1 MESKSRQVSQC
12 LNGEENVLIE
22 QLERLA
28 GFGFGKVGFAFYLI
42 GGVGFSNVIRK
53 PTSNCSTEPDIQAMR
68 EMWDIGLQAL
78 SKY

>member
-1 MESKSRQVSQC
+1 M
-12 LNGEENVLIE
+12 LIE

-53 PTSNCSTEPDIQAMR
+53 PTSNCSTEPDYIYIYVIIHLSSWICYWIITGHM
-68 EMWDIGLQAL
+68 DIRVM
-78 SKY
+78 YFFIYR